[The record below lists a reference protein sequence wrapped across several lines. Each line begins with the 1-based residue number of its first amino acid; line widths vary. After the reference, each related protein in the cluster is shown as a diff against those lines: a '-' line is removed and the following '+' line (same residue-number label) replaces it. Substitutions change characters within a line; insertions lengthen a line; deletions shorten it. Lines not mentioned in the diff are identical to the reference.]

1 MILKECLSC
10 WRQNSLVYTVITE
23 PSQSFW
29 IRFCSSAS
37 LLSWICWCISLK
49 KRTYNLFMGWEKW
62 DEQNV
67 QQDIIKTNRKAF
79 ERKWAHPFLLQLI
92 ACFLCKLLVVS
103 IPPVSLSVPLWS
115 SSLPVGA
122 VVGGMCI
129 HAGLLLPWLL
139 SGSAVVYG
147 GLRVK
152 TCFGAAVNLPFN
164 QSQCNTSKRPRLLT
178 KPTPHSHLVIKGR
191 LD

>member
-1 MILKECLSC
+1 MI
-10 WRQNSLVYTVITE
+10 TA

-29 IRFCSSAS
+29 ICFCSSAP

-49 KRTYNLFMGWEKW
+49 KWTYNLFMGWEKR
-62 DEQNV
+62 DVQNV

-79 ERKWAHPFLLQLI
+79 GRKWTRPFFATVNCWLPLQTLG
-92 ACFLCKLLVVS
+92 CVYSSRF
-103 IPPVSLSVPLWS
+103 SVLLWS

-122 VVGGMCI
+122 AVGGMCVC
-129 HAGLLLPWLL
+129 AGLPLPWLL

-152 TCFGAAVNLPFN
+152 RCFGAAVNLSCN
-164 QSQCNTSKRPRLLT
+164 QSQCNTSKRPQLLT
-178 KPTPHSHLVIKGR
+178 KPTHSHLVIKGR